1 MYMHLIYSH
10 QNTQSFNKII
20 MIKNESSSQG
30 KTINSV
36 LVSPSSINQTCYIIY
51 LLLRG
56 IWGNFQIS

>member
-1 MYMHLIYSH
+1 MHLIYSH
-10 QNTQSFNKII
+10 QNTQNFNKII

-36 LVSPSSINQTCYIIY
+36 LVSPSSINKTGYIIY

-56 IWGNFQIS
+56 IWESFQIS